1 MFKNWN
7 KVEYQTAEGQLTFE
21 EIGTVAENCKDWT
34 LRFTNRNLRSETKKV
49 CIIGKDKNGEEYT
62 LPCTKPLSDVIRKS
76 LAKGAPKSKV
86 LEAVVNLQIIVSD
99 DGERYFITLPSEGA
113 NEAFAVTTLI
123 KAKATIAQVAE
134 AEWDS

>member
-34 LRFTNRNLRSETKKV
+34 LRFTNRNLRGDKRV
-49 CIIGKDKNGEEYT
+49 LIIGKDKKGEEYT

-76 LAKGAPKSKV
+76 LANGAPKSKV
-86 LEAVVNLQIIVSD
+86 LEAVVNLEMIASE

-113 NEAFAVTTLI
+113 NEAFAVTTLV
-123 KAKATIAQVAE
+123 KAKTTIAQVAE